1 MEIVARGPKALKAYH
16 RAIEEGKTSVKR
28 VPIMFI
34 GQGQSGKT
42 SLKRSL
48 IGEEFNPEESST
60 IGIETDPSYCKVS
73 TEVWKMGE
81 ATHERDSSME
91 PISFEKHTAQY
102 IVNSLEK
109 NERRKELKPSPSR
122 YDNVYEKKGGPSSLN
137 NNCVSS
143 GAPKV
148 KAVPEEIASLV
159 TRLLQVVRVDEDKDE
174 IFSTL
179 WDFGG
184 QSVYYSTHPL
194 FLTRGAIYLLVYNL
208 NRNPEEKS
216 ISRVKRGLFKSIKDV
231 LCERSNMDYLDF
243 WMSSVSSLVP
253 NSEKPHETPSTSM
266 QPELLQPP
274 VILVFTHADKP
285 YKGADPEELA
295 SEIFGN
301 LQKKSY
307 GKQIL
312 DYFVVDN
319 TKSGSKVECEGVI
332 SLRKEVLDIAKKLLQ
347 LKEVIP
353 IKWLRFEK
361 ALRKMVKDGIKWV
374 HVENAK
380 IIARKICGISIEEQF
395 LTMLNLLHD
404 QRVLIHFDD
413 TPELDKVVIL
423 DPQWLVDVFKKVITI
438 PPFKKSKREHREQ
451 WKKLEEKGILE
462 KKLLN
467 DLWDPL
473 FDSRENFDVN
483 SLINMME
490 KFGLLCPWPSSD
502 QCGSPSEYLVPSM
515 LMSPPKNVTDLFSS
529 AGIPSLFVKFKS
541 GQLPIGLFPRL
552 VLMVMQWCT
561 KEGLNQEHPQLH
573 HNFVRFYT
581 HPAKGISL
589 ILLCRSSFIEI
600 VVHQGKCKAEASKNE
615 RLNLPSVLSQDT
627 PQVEFARTVCRQLGL
642 ILECMRRE
650 FHWLKNMAYEMSVCC
665 PICCTRKIVKNCNIH
680 HASGCKEEEC
690 LHFWSESELHD
701 CKKPVVCTR
710 GVDVEDYRVPLEC
723 FAAWFPFLLKAVSC
737 GFCQCSMRVTYFH
750 TNAYNP
756 SLTVASARLVKT
768 HHVTE
773 NLLAKLGNTRGYTPI
788 SKS

>member
-1 MEIVARGPKALKAYH
+1 MEIAARGPKALEAYH

-48 IGEEFNPEESST
+48 KGEEFNSKESST

-122 YDNVYEKKGGPSSLN
+122 YDNVPEKKGGPSSLN

-231 LCERSNMDYLDF
+231 LCEKSNMDYLDF
-243 WMSSVSSLVP
+243 WMSSVSSLIP
-253 NSEKPHETPSTSM
+253 NSEKPRETPSTSM

-301 LQKKSY
+301 LQEKSY

-312 DYFVVDN
+312 DFFVVDN

-332 SLRKEVLDIAKKLLQ
+332 RLRKEVLDIAKKLPQ
-347 LKEVIP
+347 MKEVIP

-361 ALRKMVKDGIKWV
+361 ALREMVKDGTKWI

-380 IIARKICGISIEEQF
+380 RIALEVCGISIEEQF

-413 TPELDKVVIL
+413 TPELNKIVIL

-473 FDSRENFDVN
+473 FDTRENFDVN

-561 KEGLNQEHPQLH
+561 REGLNQEYPKLY

-589 ILLCRSSFIEI
+589 ILLCHSSFIEV
-600 VVHQGKCKAEASKNE
+600 VVHHGKCKTEASKNE
-615 RLNLPSVLSQDT
+615 RLNLSSVFSQDT

-665 PICCTRKIVKNCNIH
+665 PICCTRTMVKNCNTH

-690 LHFWSESELHD
+690 LHFWSEAELHD

-710 GVDVEDYRVPLEC
+710 GVDAEDYRVPPDG
-723 FAAWFPFLLKAVSC
+723 FAAWFPFLLKAVSY
-737 GFCQCSMRVTYFH
+737 GFCQCSIRVT
-750 TNAYNP
+750 
-756 SLTVASARLVKT
+756 
-768 HHVTE
+768 
-773 NLLAKLGNTRGYTPI
+773 
-788 SKS
+788 

>member
-1 MEIVARGPKALKAYH
+1 MEIAARGPKALEAYH
-16 RAIEEGKTSVKR
+16 RAIEEGKASVKR

-48 IGEEFNPEESST
+48 KGEEFNSKECST

-122 YDNVYEKKGGPSSLN
+122 YDNVSEKNGGPSSLN
-137 NNCVSS
+137 HNGVSS

-159 TRLLQVVRVDEDKDE
+159 TKLLQVVRVDEDKDE

-216 ISRVKRGLFKSIKDV
+216 ISRVKRGLFKSIKGV
-231 LCERSNMDYLDF
+231 HCEKSNLDYLDF
-243 WMSSVSSLVP
+243 WMCSVSSLVP

-301 LQKKSY
+301 LQEKSY

-312 DYFVVDN
+312 DFFVVDN

-332 SLRKEVLDIAKKLLQ
+332 RLRKEVLDIAKKLPQ
-347 LKEVIP
+347 MKEVIP

-361 ALRKMVKDGIKWV
+361 ALREMVKDGTKWI

-380 IIARKICGISIEEQF
+380 RIALEVCGISIEEQF

-413 TPELDKVVIL
+413 TPELYKIVIL

-451 WKKLEEKGILE
+451 WKKLEKKGILE

-473 FDSRENFDVN
+473 FDTRENFDVN

-502 QCGSPSEYLVPSM
+502 ESGSPSEYLVPSM
-515 LMSPPKNVTDLFSS
+515 LMSPPKNVTNLFSS

-589 ILLCRSSFIEI
+589 ILLCHSSFIEV
-600 VVHQGKCKAEASKNE
+600 VVHHGKCKTEASKNE
-615 RLNLPSVLSQDT
+615 RLNLSSVFSQDT

-665 PICCTRKIVKNCNIH
+665 PICCTRTMVKNCNTH

-690 LHFWSESELHD
+690 LHFWSEAELHD
-701 CKKPVVCTR
+701 CKKRVVCTR
-710 GVDVEDYRVPLEC
+710 GVDADDYRVPPDG
-723 FAAWFPFLLKAVSC
+723 FAAWFPFLLKAVSY
-737 GFCQCSMRVTYFH
+737 GFCHCSIRVTYFH
-750 TNAYNP
+750 TNVYNP
-756 SLTVASARLVKT
+756 SLIVA
-768 HHVTE
+768 
-773 NLLAKLGNTRGYTPI
+773 
-788 SKS
+788 

>member
-1 MEIVARGPKALKAYH
+1 MEIAARGPKALEAYH

-48 IGEEFNPEESST
+48 KGEEFNSKESST

-122 YDNVYEKKGGPSSLN
+122 YDNVPEKKGGPSSLN

-231 LCERSNMDYLDF
+231 LCEKSNMDYLDF
-243 WMSSVSSLVP
+243 WMSSVSSLIP
-253 NSEKPHETPSTSM
+253 NSEKPRETPSTSM

-301 LQKKSY
+301 LQEKSY

-312 DYFVVDN
+312 DFFVVDN

-332 SLRKEVLDIAKKLLQ
+332 RLRKEVLDISKKLPQ
-347 LKEVIP
+347 MKEVIP

-361 ALRKMVKDGIKWV
+361 ALREMVKDGTKWI

-380 IIARKICGISIEEQF
+380 RIALEVCGISIEEQF

-413 TPELDKVVIL
+413 TPELNKIVIL

-473 FDSRENFDVN
+473 FDTRENFDVN

-502 QCGSPSEYLVPSM
+502 KCGSPSEYLVPSM
-515 LMSPPKNVTDLFSS
+515 LMSPPKNVTNLFSS

-589 ILLCRSSFIEI
+589 ILLCHSSFIEV
-600 VVHQGKCKAEASKNE
+600 VVHHGKCKTEASKNE
-615 RLNLPSVLSQDT
+615 RLNLSSVFSQDT

-665 PICCTRKIVKNCNIH
+665 PICCTRTMVKNCNTH

-690 LHFWSESELHD
+690 LHFWSEAELHD

-710 GVDVEDYRVPLEC
+710 GVDVEDYRVPPDG
-723 FAAWFPFLLKAVSC
+723 FAAWFPFLLKAVSY
-737 GFCQCSMRVTYFH
+737 GFCHCSIRVTYFH
-750 TNAYNP
+750 TNVYNP
-756 SLTVASARLVKT
+756 SLIVA
-768 HHVTE
+768 
-773 NLLAKLGNTRGYTPI
+773 
-788 SKS
+788 

>member
-48 IGEEFNPEESST
+48 KGEEFNPEESST

-122 YDNVYEKKGGPSSLN
+122 YDNVSEKKGGPSSLN

-159 TRLLQVVRVDEDKDE
+159 TKLLQVVRVDEDKDE

-231 LCERSNMDYLDF
+231 LCEKSNMDYLDF

-301 LQKKSY
+301 LKEKSY

-312 DYFVVDN
+312 DFFVVDN
-319 TKSGSKVECEGVI
+319 TKSGSKEECEGVI
-332 SLRKEVLDIAKKLLQ
+332 RLRKEVLDTAKKLPQ
-347 LKEVIP
+347 LKETIP
-353 IKWLRFEK
+353 IKWLKFEK
-361 ALRKMVKDGIKWV
+361 AVRETVEHGRKWIY
-374 HVENAK
+374 VEDAK
-380 IIARKICGISIEEQF
+380 RIALEVCGISTEEQF
-395 LTMLNLLHD
+395 LTIELT
-404 QRVLIHFDD
+404 R
-413 TPELDKVVIL
+413 PE
-423 DPQWLVDVFKKVITI
+423 
-438 PPFKKSKREHREQ
+438 S
-451 WKKLEEKGILE
+451 
-462 KKLLN
+462 
-467 DLWDPL
+467 
-473 FDSRENFDVN
+473 FDSF
-483 SLINMME
+483 
-490 KFGLLCPWPSSD
+490 
-502 QCGSPSEYLVPSM
+502 
-515 LMSPPKNVTDLFSS
+515 
-529 AGIPSLFVKFKS
+529 
-541 GQLPIGLFPRL
+541 
-552 VLMVMQWCT
+552 
-561 KEGLNQEHPQLH
+561 
-573 HNFVRFYT
+573 
-581 HPAKGISL
+581 
-589 ILLCRSSFIEI
+589 
-600 VVHQGKCKAEASKNE
+600 
-615 RLNLPSVLSQDT
+615 
-627 PQVEFARTVCRQLGL
+627 
-642 ILECMRRE
+642 
-650 FHWLKNMAYEMSVCC
+650 
-665 PICCTRKIVKNCNIH
+665 
-680 HASGCKEEEC
+680 
-690 LHFWSESELHD
+690 
-701 CKKPVVCTR
+701 
-710 GVDVEDYRVPLEC
+710 
-723 FAAWFPFLLKAVSC
+723 
-737 GFCQCSMRVTYFH
+737 
-750 TNAYNP
+750 
-756 SLTVASARLVKT
+756 
-768 HHVTE
+768 
-773 NLLAKLGNTRGYTPI
+773 
-788 SKS
+788 

>member
-1 MEIVARGPKALKAYH
+1 MEIVARGPKALEAYH
-16 RAIEEGKTSVKR
+16 RAIEEGKASVKR

-48 IGEEFNPEESST
+48 IGEEFNPEECST

-122 YDNVYEKKGGPSSLN
+122 YDNVPEKKGGPSSLN

-194 FLTRGAIYLLVYNL
+194 FLTRGEVYLLVYNL

-216 ISRVKRGLFKSIKDV
+216 ISRVKRGLFKSIKGIH
-231 LCERSNMDYLDF
+231 CEKSNLDYLDF
-243 WMSSVSSLVP
+243 WMSSVSSLAP

-301 LQKKSY
+301 LQEKSY

-312 DYFVVDN
+312 DFFVVDN
-319 TKSGSKVECEGVI
+319 TKSGSKEECEGVI
-332 SLRKEVLDIAKKLLQ
+332 RLRKGVLDTAKKLPQ

-353 IKWLRFEK
+353 IKWLKFEK
-361 ALRKMVKDGIKWV
+361 AVRETVEQGRKWIY
-374 HVENAK
+374 VEDAK
-380 IIARKICGISIEEQF
+380 RIAREVCGISIEEQF
-395 LTMLNLLHD
+395 LTMLNLLNK
-404 QRVLIHFDD
+404 I
-413 TPELDKVVIL
+413 VIL
-423 DPQWLVDVFKKVITI
+423 DRQWLIDVFKEVITI
-438 PPFKKSKREHREQ
+438 TPFKKSKREHTEQ
-451 WKKLEEKGILE
+451 WKKLEKRGILE
-462 KKLLN
+462 KRLLE

-473 FDSRENFDVN
+473 LDTQENFDVD

-502 QCGSPSEYLVPSM
+502 EGGSPSEYLVPSM

-541 GQLPIGLFPRL
+541 GQLPIGPFPCL
-552 VLMVMQWCT
+552 VLMVTTVSQFR
-561 KEGLNQEHPQLH
+561 QVLH
-573 HNFVRFYT
+573 T
-581 HPAKGISL
+581 
-589 ILLCRSSFIEI
+589 
-600 VVHQGKCKAEASKNE
+600 
-615 RLNLPSVLSQDT
+615 PS
-627 PQVEFARTVCRQLGL
+627 
-642 ILECMRRE
+642 
-650 FHWLKNMAYEMSVCC
+650 
-665 PICCTRKIVKNCNIH
+665 
-680 HASGCKEEEC
+680 
-690 LHFWSESELHD
+690 
-701 CKKPVVCTR
+701 
-710 GVDVEDYRVPLEC
+710 
-723 FAAWFPFLLKAVSC
+723 
-737 GFCQCSMRVTYFH
+737 
-750 TNAYNP
+750 
-756 SLTVASARLVKT
+756 
-768 HHVTE
+768 
-773 NLLAKLGNTRGYTPI
+773 
-788 SKS
+788 

>member
-1 MEIVARGPKALKAYH
+1 MEIVARGPKALEAYH
-16 RAIEEGKTSVKR
+16 RAIEEGKASVKR

-48 IGEEFNPEESST
+48 KGEEFNPEESST

-122 YDNVYEKKGGPSSLN
+122 YDNVSEKNGGPSSLN
-137 NNCVSS
+137 HNGVSS

-159 TRLLQVVRVDEDKDE
+159 TKLLQVVRVDEDKDE

-216 ISRVKRGLFKSIKDV
+216 ISRVKRGLFKSIKGV
-231 LCERSNMDYLDF
+231 HCEKSNLDYLDF
-243 WMSSVSSLVP
+243 WMCSVSSLVP
-253 NSEKPHETPSTSM
+253 NSEKPHETASTSM

-274 VILVFTHADKP
+274 VILVFTHAVKP
-285 YKGADPEELA
+285 YKGADPKELA
-295 SEIFGN
+295 REIFGN
-301 LQKKSY
+301 LKEKSY

-312 DYFVVDN
+312 DFFVVDN
-319 TKSGSKVECEGVI
+319 TKSGSKEECEGVI
-332 SLRKEVLDIAKKLLQ
+332 RLRKGVLDTAKKLPQ

-353 IKWLRFEK
+353 IKWLKFEK
-361 ALRKMVKDGIKWV
+361 AVRETVDQGRKWIY
-374 HVENAK
+374 VEDAK
-380 IIARKICGISIEEQF
+380 RIALEVCGISTKEQI
-395 LTMLNLLHD
+395 LTMLNLLNK
-404 QRVLIHFDD
+404 I
-413 TPELDKVVIL
+413 VIL
-423 DPQWLVDVFKKVITI
+423 DPQWLIDVFKEVITI
-438 PPFKKSKREHREQ
+438 PPFKKSKREHTEQ
-451 WKKLEEKGILE
+451 WKKLEKRGILE
-462 KKLLN
+462 KRLLE

-473 FDSRENFDVN
+473 LDTRENFDVD

-502 QCGSPSEYLVPSM
+502 ESGSPSEYLVPSM

-561 KEGLNQEHPQLH
+561 REGLNQEHPKLY

-589 ILLCRSSFIEI
+589 ILLCRSSFIEV
-600 VVHQGKCKAEASKNE
+600 VVHHGKCKAGASENE

-627 PQVEFARTVCRQLGL
+627 PQVEFARIVCRQLGL

-665 PICCTRKIVKNCNIH
+665 PICCTVKYCDTH
-680 HASGCKEEEC
+680 YVSDCKEEEC
-690 LHFWSESELHD
+690 LHFWLESQLHD
-701 CKKPVVCTR
+701 CKMPVVCTR
-710 GVDVEDYRVPLEC
+710 PVDAGEYRVALEP
-723 FAAWFPFLLKAVSC
+723 FASWFPFLHKTVS
-737 GFCQCSMRVTYFH
+737 
-750 TNAYNP
+750 
-756 SLTVASARLVKT
+756 
-768 HHVTE
+768 
-773 NLLAKLGNTRGYTPI
+773 
-788 SKS
+788 

>member
-1 MEIVARGPKALKAYH
+1 MEIVARGHKALEAYN

-48 IGEEFNPEESST
+48 KGENFNPKESST

-73 TEVWKMGE
+73 TEVWEMGE
-81 ATHERDSSME
+81 ATHERDSNME
-91 PISFEKHTAQY
+91 PFSYEKHTAQY

-109 NERRKELKPSPSR
+109 NKRQNKPKPSPSR
-122 YDNVYEKKGGPSSLN
+122 YDNVTEKSGGPSSLN
-137 NNCVSS
+137 NDGVSS
-143 GAPKV
+143 DDSQNSAPNIT
-148 KAVPEEIASLV
+148 AVPEEIASLV
-159 TRLLQVVRVDEDKDE
+159 TKLLQVVRVEEEKDE

-208 NRNPEEKS
+208 NRDPEEKS

-231 LCERSNMDYLDF
+231 LSKKSNMDYLNF

-301 LQKKSY
+301 LQRKSY

-312 DYFVVDN
+312 DFFVVDN
-319 TKSGSKVECEGVI
+319 TKSGSKEECAGVI
-332 SLRKEVLDIAKKLLQ
+332 RLRKEVLDTAKRLPQ
-347 LKEVIP
+347 LKVIIP
-353 IKWLRFEK
+353 IKWLKFEK
-361 ALRKMVKDGIKWV
+361 AVREMVDHGSKWIY
-374 HVENAK
+374 VENAK
-380 IIARKICGISIEEQF
+380 RIALEVCGISTEEQF

-413 TPELDKVVIL
+413 TPELNKIVIL
-423 DPQWLVDVFKKVITI
+423 DPQWLIDVFKKVITI
-438 PPFKKSKREHREQ
+438 PPFKKSKKEHREL

-462 KKLLN
+462 KRLLK

-473 FDSRENFDVN
+473 FDTRENFNLN

-502 QCGSPSEYLVPSM
+502 ESGSPSEYLVPSM
-515 LMSPPKNVTDLFSS
+515 LMSPPKSVTDLFSS

-561 KEGLNQEHPQLH
+561 KEGLNQEDPQLH

-581 HPAKGISL
+581 HPAVGISL
-589 ILLCRSSFIEI
+589 ILLCRSSFIEV

-615 RLNLPSVLSQDT
+615 RLNLPSVLIQDT
-627 PQVEFARTVCRQLGL
+627 PQVDFARTVCRQLGL

-665 PICCTRKIVKNCNIH
+665 PICCTRTTVKFCSTH
-680 HASGCKEEEC
+680 RASDCKEEEC
-690 LHFWSESELHD
+690 LHFWSESQLHD
-701 CKKPVVCTR
+701 CKMPVVCTR
-710 GVDVEDYRVPLEC
+710 GVDAEDYRVPLER
-723 FAAWFPFLLKAVSC
+723 FAPWYPFLLKVVCYS
-737 GFCQCSMRVTYFH
+737 FCQCSIRVTYFH

-756 SLTVASARLVKT
+756 SLIAA
-768 HHVTE
+768 
-773 NLLAKLGNTRGYTPI
+773 
-788 SKS
+788 

>member
-1 MEIVARGPKALKAYH
+1 MPPFADYLLSICCLFFVHLFYCFVVVPMEIVARGRTALEAYH
-16 RAIEEGKTSVKR
+16 RAIEEGKISVKR

-48 IGEEFNPEESST
+48 KGEEFNPEESST
-60 IGIETDPSYCKVS
+60 VGIETDPSYFKVS
-73 TEVWKMGE
+73 KEVWKMGE
-81 ATHERDSSME
+81 ATHEQDSNME
-91 PISFEKHTAQY
+91 PFSYEKHAAQY
-102 IVNSLEK
+102 IVNSLKK
-109 NERRKELKPSPSR
+109 NKRQNTPKPSASR
-122 YDNVYEKKGGPSSLN
+122 YHNATEKSRGPSSLN
-137 NNCVSS
+137 DDDVSS
-143 GAPKV
+143 GDSNNSALKV
-148 KAVPEEIASLV
+148 TAMPEGIVSLV
-159 TRLLQVVRVDEDKDE
+159 TKLLQVVRVDEDKDE

-208 NRNPEEKS
+208 SRDPEEKPTS
-216 ISRVKRGLFKSIKDV
+216 QVKRGLFKSIKDV
-231 LCERSNMDYLDF
+231 LSKKSNMDYLNF

-301 LQKKSY
+301 LKEKSY

-312 DYFVVDN
+312 DFFVVDN
-319 TKSGSKVECEGVI
+319 TKSGSKEECEGVI
-332 SLRKEVLDIAKKLLQ
+332 RLRKGVLDTAKKLPQ

-353 IKWLRFEK
+353 IKWLKFEK
-361 ALRKMVKDGIKWV
+361 AVKEMVEQERKWIY
-374 HVENAK
+374 VEDAK
-380 IIARKICGISIEEQF
+380 RIALEVCGISTEEHF

-404 QRVLIHFDD
+404 QRILIHFDD
-413 TPELDKVVIL
+413 TPELNKIVIL

-502 QCGSPSEYLVPSM
+502 ESGSPSEYLVPSM
-515 LMSPPKNVTDLFSS
+515 LMSPPKSVTKLFSS
-529 AGIPSLFVKFKS
+529 AGIPSLFVTFKS

-561 KEGLNQEHPQLH
+561 KEGLNQEDPQLRH
-573 HNFVRFYT
+573 HFVRFYT

-589 ILLCRSSFIEI
+589 ILLCRSSFIEV
-600 VVHQGKCKAEASKNE
+600 VVHHGKCKAEASENE
-615 RLNLPSVLSQDT
+615 RMNIPSVLSQDT
-627 PQVEFARTVCRQLGL
+627 PQVEFARIVCRQLGL

-665 PICCTRKIVKNCNIH
+665 PICCTRKTVKYCETH
-680 HASGCKEEEC
+680 QVGECKEEEC
-690 LHFWSESELHD
+690 LHFWSESQLYD
-701 CKKPVVCTR
+701 CQRPVVCTR
-710 GVDVEDYRVPLEC
+710 GLCVGEYRVPLER
-723 FAAWFPFLLKAVSC
+723 FASWFPFLQKTVSFV
-737 GFCQCSMRVTYFH
+737 FCHCSIGVTHFY
-750 TNAYNP
+750 TNA
-756 SLTVASARLVKT
+756 
-768 HHVTE
+768 
-773 NLLAKLGNTRGYTPI
+773 
-788 SKS
+788 

>member
-1 MEIVARGPKALKAYH
+1 MEIVARGLQALEAYH
-16 RAIEEGKTSVKR
+16 RAIEEGKVSVKR

-48 IGEEFNPEESST
+48 KGEEFNPKESST
-60 IGIETDPSYCKVS
+60 IGIETDPSYFKVS

-81 ATHERDSSME
+81 ATHERDSNME
-91 PISFEKHTAQY
+91 PFSYEKQTAQY

-109 NERRKELKPSPSR
+109 NKRQNKPKPSPSR
-122 YDNVYEKKGGPSSLN
+122 NDNVTERSRDPSSQN
-137 NNCVSS
+137 DNDVSS
-143 GAPKV
+143 GDSNNSAPKV
-148 KAVPEEIASLV
+148 TAVPEEIVSLV
-159 TRLLQVVRVDEDKDE
+159 AKLLQVVRVDEDKDE

-216 ISRVKRGLFKSIKDV
+216 ISRVKRGLFKSIKGV
-231 LCERSNMDYLDF
+231 HCEKSNLDYLDF

-301 LQKKSY
+301 LQEKSY

-312 DYFVVDN
+312 DFFVVDN
-319 TKSGSKVECEGVI
+319 TKSGSKEECEGVI
-332 SLRKEVLDIAKKLLQ
+332 RLRKGVLDTAKKLPQ

-353 IKWLRFEK
+353 IKWLKFEK
-361 ALRKMVKDGIKWV
+361 AVKETVEHGSKWIYI
-374 HVENAK
+374 EDAK
-380 IIARKICGISIEEQF
+380 RIAREVCGISIEEQF
-395 LTMLNLLHD
+395 LTMLNLLNK
-404 QRVLIHFDD
+404 I
-413 TPELDKVVIL
+413 VIL
-423 DPQWLVDVFKKVITI
+423 DRQWLIDVFKEVITI
-438 PPFKKSKREHREQ
+438 TPFKKSKREHTEQ
-451 WKKLEEKGILE
+451 WKKLEKRGILE
-462 KKLLN
+462 KRLLE

-473 FDSRENFDVN
+473 LDTQENFDVD

-502 QCGSPSEYLVPSM
+502 ENGSPSEYLVPSM
-515 LMSPPKNVTDLFSS
+515 LISPPKNVTDLFSS

-561 KEGLNQEHPQLH
+561 KEGLNQEHPQLRH
-573 HNFVRFYT
+573 HFVRFYT

-589 ILLCRSSFIEI
+589 ILLCRSSFTEV
-600 VVHQGKCKAEASKNE
+600 VVHQGKCKAESSKNE
-615 RLNLPSVLSQDT
+615 RMNLPSVLSRDT
-627 PQVEFARTVCRQLGL
+627 CQVEFARTVCRQLGL

-650 FHWLKNMAYEMSVCC
+650 F
-665 PICCTRKIVKNCNIH
+665 P
-680 HASGCKEEEC
+680 
-690 LHFWSESELHD
+690 
-701 CKKPVVCTR
+701 
-710 GVDVEDYRVPLEC
+710 
-723 FAAWFPFLLKAVSC
+723 
-737 GFCQCSMRVTYFH
+737 
-750 TNAYNP
+750 
-756 SLTVASARLVKT
+756 LVKENGLRN
-768 HHVTE
+768 VSLLS
-773 NLLAKLGNTRGYTPI
+773 NLLHKKDGEIL
-788 SKS
+788 

>member
-1 MEIVARGPKALKAYH
+1 MEIVARGPKALEAYH
-16 RAIEEGKTSVKR
+16 RAIEEGKASVKR

-48 IGEEFNPEESST
+48 IGEEFNPEECST

-122 YDNVYEKKGGPSSLN
+122 YDNVSEKNGGPSSLN
-137 NNCVSS
+137 RNGVSS

-159 TRLLQVVRVDEDKDE
+159 TKLLQVVRVDEDKDE

-216 ISRVKRGLFKSIKDV
+216 ISRVKRGLFKSIKGV
-231 LCERSNMDYLDF
+231 HCQKSNLDYLDF
-243 WMSSVSSLVP
+243 WMCSVSSLVP

-266 QPELLQPP
+266 QPDLLQPP

-301 LQKKSY
+301 LQEKSY
-307 GKQIL
+307 GKQIV
-312 DYFVVDN
+312 DFFVVDN

-332 SLRKEVLDIAKKLLQ
+332 RLRKEVLDIAKMLPQ

-361 ALRKMVKDGIKWV
+361 ALREMAKDGTKWI
-374 HVENAK
+374 HVENVK
-380 IIARKICGISIEEQF
+380 RIALEVCGISIEEQF

-413 TPELDKVVIL
+413 TPELDKIVIL

-451 WKKLEEKGILE
+451 WKKLEKKGILE
-462 KKLLN
+462 K
-467 DLWDPL
+467 
-473 FDSRENFDVN
+473 N
-483 SLINMME
+483 S
-490 KFGLLCPWPSSD
+490 
-502 QCGSPSEYLVPSM
+502 
-515 LMSPPKNVTDLFSS
+515 
-529 AGIPSLFVKFKS
+529 
-541 GQLPIGLFPRL
+541 
-552 VLMVMQWCT
+552 
-561 KEGLNQEHPQLH
+561 
-573 HNFVRFYT
+573 
-581 HPAKGISL
+581 
-589 ILLCRSSFIEI
+589 
-600 VVHQGKCKAEASKNE
+600 
-615 RLNLPSVLSQDT
+615 
-627 PQVEFARTVCRQLGL
+627 
-642 ILECMRRE
+642 
-650 FHWLKNMAYEMSVCC
+650 
-665 PICCTRKIVKNCNIH
+665 
-680 HASGCKEEEC
+680 
-690 LHFWSESELHD
+690 
-701 CKKPVVCTR
+701 
-710 GVDVEDYRVPLEC
+710 
-723 FAAWFPFLLKAVSC
+723 
-737 GFCQCSMRVTYFH
+737 
-750 TNAYNP
+750 
-756 SLTVASARLVKT
+756 
-768 HHVTE
+768 
-773 NLLAKLGNTRGYTPI
+773 
-788 SKS
+788 